1 MDMSFAN
8 QALASEW
15 IKDNYK
21 DLENKVYTLPKAVDQ
36 KIAATKLKLMG
47 GQLEVLTEDQVVYL
61 DSWEFGTS

>member
-8 QALASEW
+8 QALATQW
-15 IKDNYK
+15 IKDNHINL
-21 DLENKVYTLPKAVDQ
+21 DNKVYTLPKSVDQ

-47 GQLEVLTEDQVVYL
+47 GQLEILTEDQIAYL